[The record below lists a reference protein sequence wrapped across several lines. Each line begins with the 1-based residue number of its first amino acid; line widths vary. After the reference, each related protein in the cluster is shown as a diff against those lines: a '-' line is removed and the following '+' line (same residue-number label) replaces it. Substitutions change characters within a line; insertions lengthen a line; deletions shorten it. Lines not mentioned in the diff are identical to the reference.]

1 MSRTYTLASQAS
13 QLAQVQT
20 NMVRASLEALS
31 DDGPSPGD
39 KFITNFI
46 TTEAGDKDKTQ
57 ALYLIG
63 GKSLWTKELEVALL
77 DNEVDMLVHCL
88 KDVPTV
94 LPEGCILGAICER
107 EDPVD
112 SLVIKKGKEDVWKSL
127 EDLPSGSVVGTGS
140 VRRVAQ
146 LKRKF
151 PHLNFLDV
159 VSSIPFLHKHYSIL
173 RILFREGIC
182 TYSRVILH
190 IIW

>member
-1 MSRTYTLASQAS
+1 MSRTYTLASRAS

-20 NMVRASLEALS
+20 NTVRASMEALS
-31 DDGPSPGD
+31 DDGSGD
-39 KFITNFI
+39 KFITSFMF
-46 TTEAGDKDKTQ
+46 TAGDRDQSQ

-63 GKSLWTKELEVALL
+63 GKSLWTKDLEVALL
-77 DNEVDMLVHCL
+77 ENEVDMLVHCL

-151 PHLNFLDV
+151 PSLNFLDV
-159 VSSIPFLHKHYSIL
+159 VSSIPFLHKHYIL
-173 RILFREGIC
+173 DAHN
-182 TYSRVILH
+182 VV
-190 IIW
+190 